1 MQLKS
6 SGSRDTSAGPEPSQ
20 KQAPAAAGQPGASQ
34 VSAATG
40 SELAWA
46 ITGILVVFFA
56 AMLSMNIVITA
67 LPVIVSELGGTQI
80 QYSWVLTGLL
90 LANASSTLVWG
101 KLADMYSKKLLFQL
115 ANIIFFLSSLA
126 AGFAPNMDFL
136 IAARVVQG
144 VGMGGLIS
152 LSMAIIA
159 SVVSPRQRGKY
170 SGYIGAVLA
179 VATAAGP
186 LIGGLT
192 VDTLGWR
199 WCFWVGIPLCL
210 LALVV
215 VHTKLTVPQLGAPGR
230 IDIPGLLLLVI
241 GCSALLIWLS
251 FAGTPEFFAWVSWPS
266 ALLFTGAALIITV
279 FVLVERR
286 VANPIVQLGM
296 LRDRTT
302 VLAAT
307 SSAAIAPALFSCML
321 FLAQYFQIG
330 RGFSPTEAGL
340 MLLPMVLG
348 NMLGALVTGR
358 LITRY
363 GYWKA
368 YIVAGSL
375 VMSASMFTL
384 AFILGPQTPVWLII
398 SALAVTGLGFGAQMQ
413 NLMLVVQNTV
423 PVTRVGQASSLI
435 AFCRILGGAAGT
447 AILGSV
453 MAVAVGTAS
462 VTSANGINPVYAEAT
477 GSLFLIAAC
486 ITLIAVVCNLLI
498 KEVPL
503 RTSV

>member
-6 SGSRDTSAGPEPSQ
+6 SEET
-20 KQAPAAAGQPGASQ
+20 ASK
-34 VSAATG
+34 A
-40 SELAWA
+40 ELIWA

-80 QYSWVLTGLL
+80 QYAWVLTGLL

-101 KLADMYSKKLLFQL
+101 KLADMYSKKVLFQA
-115 ANIIFFLSSLA
+115 ANIIFFTSSLA
-126 AGFAPNMDFL
+126 AGLAPNMEFL
-136 IAARVVQG
+136 IGARVVQG
-144 VGMGGLIS
+144 IGMGGLIS
-152 LSMAIIA
+152 LAMAIMGSI
-159 SVVSPRQRGKY
+159 VSPRERGKY
-170 SGYIGAVLA
+170 AGYIGAVLA
-179 VATAAGP
+179 ASTAAGP
-186 LIGGLT
+186 LIGGVT

-210 LALVV
+210 AALVV
-215 VHTKLTVPQLGAPGR
+215 VHTKLKVPRYGTPGK
-230 IDIPGLLLLVI
+230 IDVFGVILLVT

-251 FAGTPEFFAWVSWPS
+251 FAGTPEFFEWISLPS
-266 ALLFTGAALIITV
+266 ALLIGGALAVIAV
-279 FVLVERR
+279 FVIVERR
-286 VANPIVQLGM
+286 IANPIVRLGM

-302 VLAAT
+302 ILAAI
-307 SSAAIAPALFSCML
+307 SSAAIAPALFSCLL

-330 RGFSPTEAGL
+330 RGFTPTEAGL
-340 MLLPMVLG
+340 MLLPVVGG
-348 NMLGALVTGR
+348 NMLGALITGR

-363 GYWKA
+363 GKWKI
-368 YIVAGSL
+368 YIVTGAI
-375 VMSASMFTL
+375 VMSTAMFG
-384 AFILGPQTPVWLII
+384 LGFVLGADTPIWLII
-398 SALAVTGLGFGAQMQ
+398 GALIVVGLGFGAQMQ

-453 MAVAVGTAS
+453 MAVAVGT
-462 VTSANGINPVYAEAT
+462 SAVAPTNGTNPVYAEAT
-477 GSLFLIAAC
+477 GTLFLIAAC
-486 ITLIAVVCNLLI
+486 ITSVAVFTNIAI

-503 RTSV
+503 RTTV

>member
-6 SGSRDTSAGPEPSQ
+6 SGSQDTSAEPEPSLNP
-20 KQAPAAAGQPGASQ
+20 APAATAQPESPRVAS
-34 VSAATG
+34 ATG
-40 SELAWA
+40 AELAWA

-80 QYSWVLTGLL
+80 QYAWVLTGLL

-101 KLADMYSKKLLFQL
+101 KLADMYSKKTLFQL
-115 ANIIFFLSSLA
+115 ANGIFLLSSVA
-126 AGFAPNMDFL
+126 AGFAPTMDFL

-144 VGMGGLIS
+144 IGMGGLIS
-152 LSMAIIA
+152 LAMAIMA
-159 SVVSPRQRGKY
+159 SIVAPRERGKY
-170 SGYIGAVLA
+170 AGYIGAVLA

-215 VHTKLTVPQLGAPGR
+215 VHWKLRVPQIASPGK
-230 IDIPGLLLLVI
+230 IDIPGLLLLVT

-266 ALLFTGAALIITV
+266 VLLFTGAAVTITV

-286 VANPIVQLGM
+286 MANPIVQLGM

-302 VLAAT
+302 VLAAI

-340 MLLPMVLG
+340 MLVPMVLG
-348 NMLGALVTGR
+348 NMLGALTTGR

-363 GYWKA
+363 GYWKV
-368 YIVAGSL
+368 YIVSGSL

-384 AFILGPQTPVWLII
+384 AFILGPDTPVWLII
-398 SALAVTGLGFGAQMQ
+398 AALAVTGLGFGAQMQ

-462 VTSANGINPVYAEAT
+462 VTPTNGTNPIYAEAT
-477 GSLFLIAAC
+477 GTLFLIAAV
-486 ITLIAVVCNLLI
+486 ITTIAVLCNLLI

-503 RTSV
+503 RTTV